1 MKSTPKKKTVK
12 TDPSDLQAPID
23 VAPESAM
30 QEKEPLITQDIEVV
44 RETAPKPDPNFI
56 PRIPSNDPPKVVEE
70 IPRKNPNGDP
80 FDTMYAR
87 QRKAK

>member
-1 MKSTPKKKTVK
+1 MIKQPNKKKPVK
-12 TDPSDLQAPID
+12 KADPLDL
-23 VAPESAM
+23 

-56 PRIPSNDPPKVVEE
+56 PRIPANDPPRVVEE
-70 IPRKNPNGDP
+70 IPRRNPNGNP

-87 QRKAK
+87 QRKAR